1 MENKDTNMSL
11 VNGIMKFV
19 ENYSAD
25 VKRELIAR
33 ITKSLHAEAT
43 KKKPVSR
50 RKYAEWKLDKGQTVE
65 DLCKEI
71 RDSRTFNTDKESF
84 D

>member
-1 MENKDTNMSL
+1 MSL

-33 ITKSLHAEAT
+33 ITKSMESDLT
-43 KKKPVSR
+43 KKKPV
-50 RKYAEWKLDKGQTVE
+50 RKYTSWKLDKGQTVE

-71 RDSRTFNTDKESF
+71 RDSRIGNTDKESF

>member
-1 MENKDTNMSL
+1 MSL

-33 ITKSLHAEAT
+33 ITKSINAEAS

-50 RKYAEWKLDKGQTVE
+50 RKYAEWIPEKTAE
-65 DLCKEI
+65 ELCKEI
-71 RDSRTFNTDKESF
+71 RDSRTFNRENESF

>member
-1 MENKDTNMSL
+1 MSL

-33 ITKSLHAEAT
+33 ITKSLNAEAT
-43 KKKPVSR
+43 KKKPVGKR
-50 RKYAEWKLDKGQTVE
+50 TEWKLDKGQTVE

>member
-1 MENKDTNMSL
+1 MSL

-33 ITKSLHAEAT
+33 ITKSLNAEAT
-43 KKKPVSR
+43 KKVPV
-50 RKYAEWKLDKGQTVE
+50 RKKTEWKLDKGQTVE

-71 RDSRTFNTDKESF
+71 RDSRTVNSDKESF

>member
-1 MENKDTNMSL
+1 MSL

-19 ENYSAD
+19 ENYSSD

-33 ITKSLHAEAT
+33 ITKSMESDSI
-43 KKKPVSR
+43 KKKPSR
-50 RKYAEWKLDKGQTVE
+50 KRFNWELDKGQTVE

-71 RDSRTFNTDKESF
+71 RDSRTDNSDRESF